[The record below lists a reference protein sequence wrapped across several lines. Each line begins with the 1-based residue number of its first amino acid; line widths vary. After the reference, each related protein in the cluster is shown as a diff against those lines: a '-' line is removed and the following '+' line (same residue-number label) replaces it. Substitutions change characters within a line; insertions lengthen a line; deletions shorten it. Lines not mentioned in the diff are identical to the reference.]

1 MTAAFAEKA
10 VLMEAEDV
18 RRALSRIAHEIV
30 ERNKGI
36 EDVILV
42 GIRTRGVPIADRLAR
57 EIYDIEN
64 KKIPV
69 GILDI
74 TLYRDDLSTLPA
86 PEVRSTE
93 LPFDINGKIIVL
105 VDDVLYTGRTIRSA
119 LDAIMD
125 IGRPKTI
132 QLAVLIDRGHRE
144 LPISADFVGKIV
156 PTSKQ
161 ESVSVK
167 IDTVDG
173 IDKVVIREVQVN
185 R

>member
-1 MTAAFAEKA
+1 MTAAFLEKA
-10 VLMEAEDV
+10 VVMESEDI
-18 RRALSRIAHEIV
+18 RRALSRIAHEIT

-42 GIRTRGVPIADRLAR
+42 GIRTRGVPIAERLAK
-57 EIYDIEN
+57 EISTIEG
-64 KKIPV
+64 KEPPT

-86 PEVRSTE
+86 PKIKSTE
-93 LPFDINGKIIVL
+93 LPIDINGKIIVL
-105 VDDVLYTGRTIRSA
+105 IDDVLYTGRTIRSA

-125 IGRPKTI
+125 IGRPKAI

-144 LPISADFVGKIV
+144 LPIRADYVGKDL

-167 IDTVDG
+167 INSIDG
-173 IDKVVIREVQVN
+173 EDKVVIREVQVD